1 MSSIKKRLSVGMVVA
16 MAMGTAFGAANVYA
30 SSIGDSYATGDT
42 LTATHMTNIKNAV
55 NDNDGRITTNTN
67 NITTLQTDV
76 TNLKNGGAPSATCS
90 GNNASDIMVRVGSIC
105 VDKYRASLYNGTSA
119 SATPTVISGNC
130 DEEAAGTNCTNVVAQ
145 SRSSGTRAT
154 GVTVNW
160 AQAARACANAGK
172 RLLTPAEWVMAWQRS
187 KAGLTDIADMS
198 PGSATLEFVDS
209 VQPPLTISG
218 STVSADTSDGRLR
231 VGFMGESFDTN
242 PPNGVFTLEYGFI
255 KWSQTDP
262 GFTGLGFR
270 CAR

>member
-1 MSSIKKRLSVGMVVA
+1 MKLNKLVVSA
-16 MAMGTAFGAANVYA
+16 GAAVLVA
-30 SSIGDSYATGDT
+30 VSGIALAAPLVTDT
-42 LTATHMTNIKNAV
+42 YSEVVPQQPLDGTKMNLNLTNLKNAV
-55 NDNDGRITTNTN
+55 NGIADGSKQLNA
-67 NITTLQTDV
+67 DC
-76 TNLKNGGAPSATCS
+76 A
-90 GNNASDIMVRVGSIC
+90 GNNASDVMVRVGSIC
-105 VDKYRASLYNGTSA
+105 VDKYRASLYNGTGA

-130 DEEAAGTNCTNVVAQ
+130 DEEAAGNNCTNVVAQ
-145 SRSSGTRAT
+145 SRSNGTRAT